1 MRGTADSLREA
12 LSVCFTLLNERHNKD
27 LSRCARV
34 QLPKQP
40 TLLCVHEENIAADPA
55 QDAYSLLI
63 AINIFLAC
71 AVSVATVETWILV
84 LLLFLQIKLYLC
96 LDNQL
101 KVTFISIQQANI

>member
-55 QDAYSLLI
+55 HDAYSLLI
-63 AINIFLAC
+63 TINIFLAC
-71 AVSVATVETWILV
+71 AVSVATVYVRTRNMDTRALA
-84 LLLFLQIKLYLC
+84 LPPNQI
-96 LDNQL
+96 
-101 KVTFISIQQANI
+101 ISLP